1 MKPFLFGAF
10 SLLVLPLFVTA
21 QEESYSVRLPDV
33 REEFCGIHINYQYC
47 KCAFHGDYCDAIDHS
62 QSSAYTFVTN
72 EYKRW
77 VGDMIEATARKCL
90 DDGNR
95 WEVGSRTCFVS
106 DEPESAPEQ
115 SLEEQ
120 YGLPTMEGV
129 PGPSVTGYYGK
140 VSEVEDDVFVYQW
153 SFQRW
158 VRATPNLPLYQGDF
172 VFTREGSTKII
183 YNGEFGDD
191 VLRLRPASMLETGR
205 VTQTTPREGKL
216 GISGT
221 LGILRDG
228 VVETFSAIQGLPAA
242 QTQTPSPEWY
252 NGLHTPTV
260 VLGIRGT
267 HYVVEVASDSG
278 DTTVTVIEGEVGV
291 NGVATGTAILTAGD
305 QAAVNDSSLSTSS
318 VDTATFL
325 NERGF
330 PPRVD
335 ATPEELTHAAPVT
348 PVDDSFEPAPTREEL
363 IGDLR
368 DVEAM
373 VPTPGGS
380 TLWLWLLGL
389 IGFAGGFWFY
399 THRRQAKDTQTDR

>member
-1 MKPFLFGAF
+1 MADTEAEPPLEDTY
-10 SLLVLPLFVTA
+10 SLPSMA
-21 QEESYSVRLPDV
+21 
-33 REEFCGIHINYQYC
+33 
-47 KCAFHGDYCDAIDHS
+47 
-62 QSSAYTFVTN
+62 
-72 EYKRW
+72 
-77 VGDMIEATARKCL
+77 
-90 DDGNR
+90 
-95 WEVGSRTCFVS
+95 
-106 DEPESAPEQ
+106 
-115 SLEEQ
+115 
-120 YGLPTMEGV
+120 GV

-172 VFTREGSTKII
+172 VFTRQGSTRII

-191 VLRLRPASMLETGR
+191 VLRLQPESMLETGR
-205 VTQTTPREGKL
+205 ITPSTPREGAL

-228 VVETFSAIQGLPAA
+228 VIETFSAIKDLP
-242 QTQTPSPEWY
+242 TPHTPSPEWY

-267 HYVVEVASDSG
+267 HYVVEVTSDSG
-278 DTTVTVIEGEVGV
+278 DTTVTVIEGEVGA
-291 NGVATGTAILTAGD
+291 NGVATGTAVLTAGERVV
-305 QAAVNDSSLSTSS
+305 ATTAGLATSS
-318 VDTATFL
+318 VDVEAFL
-325 NERGF
+325 ADSNF
-330 PPRVD
+330 PPRTN
-335 ATPEELTHAAPVT
+335 ATAEELTHAAPVT
-348 PVDDSFEPAPTREEL
+348 PVDDDFVPAPTREEL

-373 VPTPGGS
+373 MPTPGGS

-399 THRRQAKDTQTDR
+399 RHATANRE